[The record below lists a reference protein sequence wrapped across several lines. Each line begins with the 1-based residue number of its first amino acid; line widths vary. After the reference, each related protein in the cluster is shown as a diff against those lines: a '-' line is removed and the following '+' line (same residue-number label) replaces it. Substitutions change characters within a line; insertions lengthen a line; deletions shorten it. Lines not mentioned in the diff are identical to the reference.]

1 MVIKYDKESDII
13 YIQFSEKKV
22 VESDED
28 KPGIILD
35 YSENGEIVGIE
46 VLEASKKTSQ
56 PNGISYEVAWKAN
69 NEEVNLLNKWL

>member
-13 YIQFSEKKV
+13 YIQFSEKPV

-46 VLEASKKTSQ
+46 VLEASKKISQ